1 MSKLHGTIAHVMRR
15 FVPDKWGGTE
25 TVVFNLARELEKNG
39 FDSPIFCTDMF
50 AKTGAEKIDNVTVRR
65 FRYCFPWFGLTEEAK
80 MALRLKGG
88 SPLSLPLFFA
98 LLFQKNLTL
107 IHTHVGRRLGGTAR
121 TVARI
126 RNVPY
131 VIHVHGGRHTVPQDQ
146 YDQMVA
152 PVEGKFEWGK
162 IFGLLFGSRRVFDDA
177 AAVIC
182 VGQSE
187 ADEMLRRSPGRNI
200 HYLPNGVHVQR
211 FATATPEAFRKE
223 YGLENRK
230 FVLCL
235 SRIDFQKNQLLLVKA
250 FAEFRE
256 THPDWKLVFIGS
268 VSVEEYHRK
277 ILEEIARLNL
287 QDSVLIIPGLKP
299 DDPLLPS
306 AYKAAEMFVL
316 PTANEPFGIVILEA
330 WAAGAPVIAT
340 RVGGI
345 PGFTTD
351 GENILLSE
359 DNDTA
364 MLNAKMNLL
373 AGSPEL
379 QRKLATNG
387 FAEVSAKYDWS
398 AIAERVVRI
407 YEELLTTRSK
417 R

>member
-1 MSKLHGTIAHVMRR
+1 MSKLHGTVAHVMRR

-39 FDSPIFCTDMF
+39 IDSPIFCTDMF
-50 AKTGAEKIDNVTVRR
+50 EKPGEERIDGVTVRR
-65 FRYCFPWFGLTEEAK
+65 FRYCFPWFGLSAEAK
-80 MALRLKGG
+80 SALRLKGG

-98 LLFQKNLTL
+98 LLRQKNLTL
-107 IHTHVGRRLGGTAR
+107 IHTHVGRRLGGIAR

-126 RNVPY
+126 RKVPY

-146 YDQMVA
+146 YDHMTA
-152 PVEGKFEWGK
+152 PVKGKLEWGK
-162 IFGLLFGSRRVFDDA
+162 LFGLIFGSRRVFDDA

-187 ADEMLRRSPGRNI
+187 ADEMRRRSPERNI

-211 FATATPEAFRKE
+211 FAEAMPQAFRKE
-223 YGLENRK
+223 YGLEDQK

-250 FAEFRE
+250 FAGFRE

-268 VSVEEYHRK
+268 VSDEEYHRK
-277 ILEEIARLNL
+277 ILDEIARLNL
-287 QDSVLIIPGLKP
+287 LDSVIIIPGLKP

-306 AYKAAEMFVL
+306 ACKAAELFVL

-330 WAAGAPVIAT
+330 WAAGTPVIAT

-351 GENILLSE
+351 GENILLTE
-359 DNDTA
+359 NNNET
-364 MLNAKMNLL
+364 MLTAKMELL
-373 AGSPEL
+373 AGSPDL
-379 QRKLATNG
+379 RMKLSENG
-387 FAEVSAKYDWS
+387 RAEVSAKYDWS

-407 YEELLTTRSK
+407 YEEILT
-417 R
+417 

>member
-1 MSKLHGTIAHVMRR
+1 MSKLQGTVAHVMRR

-39 FDSPIFCTDMF
+39 IDSPIFCTDMF
-50 AKTGAEKIDNVTVRR
+50 ARTGEEKIDGVTVRH
-65 FRYCFPWFGLTEEAK
+65 FRYCFPWFGLSAEAK
-80 MALRLKGG
+80 SALRLKGG

-98 LLFQKNLTL
+98 LLRQKNLML
-107 IHTHVGRRLGGTAR
+107 IHTHVGRRLGGIAR

-126 RNVPY
+126 RKIPY
-131 VIHVHGGRHTVPQDQ
+131 VIHVHGGRHTVPQEQ
-146 YDQMVA
+146 YDSMTA
-152 PVEGKFEWGK
+152 PVKGKFEWGK

-177 AAVIC
+177 AAILC

-187 ADEMLRRSPGRNI
+187 AEEMRQRGQKNV
-200 HYLPNGVHVQR
+200 HYLPNGVHVER
-211 FATATPEAFRKE
+211 FAAAMPQAFRNA
-223 YGLENRK
+223 YGLEDQK
-230 FVLCL
+230 FILCL

-250 FAEFRE
+250 FAKFRE
-256 THPDWKLVFIGS
+256 NHPDWKLVFIGS
-268 VSVEEYHRK
+268 VSVEEYYRQ
-277 ILEEIARLNL
+277 ILDEIARLNL

-330 WAAGAPVIAT
+330 WAAGTPVIAT

-351 GENILLSE
+351 GENILLTE
-359 DNDTA
+359 DNNEIMMA
-364 MLNAKMNLL
+364 EKMEQL

-379 QRKLATNG
+379 QHKLRSNG
-387 FAEVSAKYDWS
+387 SAEVSAHYDWP
-398 AIAERVVRI
+398 AIAARVVKI
-407 YEELLTTRSK
+407 YEEVLK
-417 R
+417 